1 MTDEK
6 RVFKAKISTG
16 KDENGKETFEDKE
29 FAVVKPTVAI
39 LNEAAK
45 LRQRVFN
52 KAFEEG
58 GLLRQQ
64 VEKELK
70 SRDLWNDKLQQ
81 EYDLL
86 QSEVISMLLQLERGG
101 IKLSDARQLALDVAD
116 KRQQMVDMLVDRSD
130 LDNITC
136 EGQAD
141 NERFNFLFA
150 NCLVYNDTGTKVFNN
165 LEEYVANPSH
175 PAAVQGASE
184 FYYLLS
190 GTENLDNDLPENQF
204 LKKYNFVDSKL
215 RFTERETGRLIDK
228 SGNYIDEDGNFIKYN
243 EDGTTYFVDFLG
255 NKVEITEGQEVSG
268 DSVSLPFLDD
278 EGNPLDS
285 DGNVIIAKEPEE
297 EKPKRTRKRRAKKTE
312 TVDADA

>member
-1 MTDEK
+1 MSDEK
-6 RVFKAKISTG
+6 RVFKAQVSAG
-16 KDENGKETFEDKE
+16 KDENGKEIFEEKE
-29 FAVVKPTVAI
+29 FAVVKPTVSV
-39 LNEAAK
+39 LNEASK

-52 KAFEEG
+52 QAFEEG

-70 SRDLWNDKLQQ
+70 SRNLWNDKLQQ

-86 QSEVISMLLQLERGG
+86 QAEVISMLLQLERGG
-101 IKLSDARQLALDVAD
+101 IKLSDARQLALEIAD
-116 KRQQMVDMLVDRSD
+116 KRQQMVDMLVDRSE

-150 NCLVYNDTGTKVFNN
+150 NCLVYNDTGTRVFNS
-165 LEEYVANPSH
+165 LEEYIANPSH

-190 GTENLDNDLPENQF
+190 GTENLENDLPENKF
-204 LKKYNFVDSKL
+204 LKKYNFVDDEL
-215 RFTERETGRLIDK
+215 RFTERNTGRLIDK
-228 SGNYIDEDGNFIKYN
+228 DGNYIDEDGNYIKYN

-255 NKVEITEGQEVSG
+255 NKIDIVEGKGKKKDEP
-268 DSVSLPFLDD
+268 LPFLDD
-278 EGNPLDS
+278 DGNPVD
-285 DGNVIIAKEPEE
+285 DNGNPIVVQEQEE

>member
-1 MTDEK
+1 MSDEK
-6 RVFKAKISTG
+6 RVFKVQISTG
-16 KDENGKETFEDKE
+16 KKDGKEVFEEKE
-29 FAVVKPTVAI
+29 FAVVKPTVAV

-52 KAFEEG
+52 QAFEEG

-70 SRDLWNDKLQQ
+70 SRNLWNDKLQQ

-86 QSEVISMLLQLERGG
+86 QAEVISMLLQLERGG
-101 IKLSDARQLALDVAD
+101 IKLSDARQLALEIAD
-116 KRQQMVDMLVDRSD
+116 KRQQMVNMLVDRSE

-150 NCLVYNDTGTKVFNN
+150 NCLVYNDTGTKVFNS
-165 LEEYVANPSH
+165 LEEYIANPSH

-190 GTENLDNDLPENQF
+190 GTENLDNDLPENKF
-204 LKKYNFVDSKL
+204 LKKYNFVDSEL
-215 RFTERETGRLIDK
+215 RFTERGTGRLTDK
-228 SGNYIDEDGNFIKYN
+228 AGNYIDEDGNYIKYN

-255 NKVEITEGQEVSG
+255 NKVDIVEGESAKK
-268 DSVSLPFLDD
+268 DEPLPFLDD
-278 EGNPLDS
+278 DGNPVDD
-285 DGNVIIAKEPEE
+285 DGNPIVAQEQEE
-297 EKPKRTRKRRAKKTE
+297 EKPKRTRKRRTKKTE

>member
-29 FAVVKPTVAI
+29 FAVVKPTVAV

-101 IKLSDARQLALDVAD
+101 IKLSDARQLALDIAD

-141 NERFNFLFA
+141 NERFNFLF
-150 NCLVYNDTGTKVFNN
+150 
-165 LEEYVANPSH
+165 PSH
-175 PAAVQGASE
+175 DPAG
-184 FYYLLS
+184 
-190 GTENLDNDLPENQF
+190 
-204 LKKYNFVDSKL
+204 
-215 RFTERETGRLIDK
+215 
-228 SGNYIDEDGNFIKYN
+228 
-243 EDGTTYFVDFLG
+243 
-255 NKVEITEGQEVSG
+255 
-268 DSVSLPFLDD
+268 
-278 EGNPLDS
+278 
-285 DGNVIIAKEPEE
+285 
-297 EKPKRTRKRRAKKTE
+297 
-312 TVDADA
+312 